1 MEKGAKKVAVVT
13 GGATGI
19 GAACVRELAAKGF
32 RVGIHYRSSAAAA
45 LSLLAEIGDGFL
57 LPADLADIDQID
69 AMVEALK
76 GQTDRCDL
84 LVNNAGVSLDADMQR
99 MRIEQFDAQRAVVR
113 GAWYLTKRVL
123 RQYMLRAN
131 SGRIINISSVVG
143 HTGNG
148 GQIPYTM
155 EKAAMD
161 ALTKSLARELRGR
174 NILVNSVA
182 PGFIATEMT
191 ARLPEEVQ
199 AGILAGIPLG
209 RMGRPEEVAEVVGF
223 LATAGSYITGTVIH
237 VNGGHV
243 WRLIVSCGSGFWRW
257 CPSGTPSV
265 SSRRSWNWT
274 RNTSSASTGSAA
286 MNISTG
292 AISRAFPSR
301 RGLSSSRPWPRR
313 VSWPSVFT

>member
-1 MEKGAKKVAVVT
+1 MDVKKVAVVT

-19 GAACVRELAAKGF
+19 GAACVRELAARGF

-57 LPADLADIDQID
+57 LPADLSDIAQID
-69 AMVEALK
+69 AMVETLK

-131 SGRIINISSVVG
+131 GGRIINISSVVG

-161 ALTKSLARELRGR
+161 ALTKSLARELHGR
-174 NILVNSVA
+174 DILVNSVA

-191 ARLPEEVQ
+191 ARLPEEVRT
-199 AGILAGIPLG
+199 AILAGIPLN

-237 VNGGHV
+237 VNGGMY
-243 WRLIVSCGSGFWRW
+243 GG
-257 CPSGTPSV
+257 
-265 SSRRSWNWT
+265 
-274 RNTSSASTGSAA
+274 
-286 MNISTG
+286 
-292 AISRAFPSR
+292 
-301 RGLSSSRPWPRR
+301 
-313 VSWPSVFT
+313 

>member
-45 LSLLAEIGDGFL
+45 RSLLAEIGDGFL
-57 LPADLADIDQID
+57 LPADLADIAQID
-69 AMVEALK
+69 AMVETLK

-174 NILVNSVA
+174 DILVNSVA

-191 ARLPEEVQ
+191 ARLPEEVRTE
-199 AGILAGIPLG
+199 ILAGIPLN

-237 VNGGHV
+237 VNGGMY
-243 WRLIVSCGSGFWRW
+243 GG
-257 CPSGTPSV
+257 
-265 SSRRSWNWT
+265 
-274 RNTSSASTGSAA
+274 
-286 MNISTG
+286 
-292 AISRAFPSR
+292 
-301 RGLSSSRPWPRR
+301 
-313 VSWPSVFT
+313 

>member
-1 MEKGAKKVAVVT
+1 MSEKKVAVVT

-32 RVGIHYRSSAAAA
+32 RVGIHYRQSAAAA
-45 LSLLAEIGDGFL
+45 QSLLAEIGDGFL
-57 LPADLADIDQID
+57 LPADLADIAQID
-69 AMVEALK
+69 AMVETLK
-76 GQTDRCDL
+76 GQTDRLDV
-84 LVNNAGVSLDADMQR
+84 LVNNAGVSLSADMQR

-148 GQIPYTM
+148 GQIPYAM

-174 NILVNSVA
+174 DILVNSVA

-191 ARLPEEVQ
+191 ARLPEEVRT
-199 AGILAGIPLG
+199 GILAGIPLN

-223 LATAGSYITGTVIH
+223 LALAGSYITGTVIH
-237 VNGGHV
+237 VNGG
-243 WRLIVSCGSGFWRW
+243 LYGG
-257 CPSGTPSV
+257 
-265 SSRRSWNWT
+265 
-274 RNTSSASTGSAA
+274 
-286 MNISTG
+286 
-292 AISRAFPSR
+292 
-301 RGLSSSRPWPRR
+301 
-313 VSWPSVFT
+313 

>member
-1 MEKGAKKVAVVT
+1 MEMGAKKVAVVT

-57 LPADLADIDQID
+57 LPADLADIAQID
-69 AMVEALK
+69 ALVETLK
-76 GQTDRCDL
+76 GQTDRLDV

-131 SGRIINISSVVG
+131 GGRIINISSVVG

-161 ALTKSLARELRGR
+161 ALTKSLARELQGR
-174 NILVNSVA
+174 DILVNSVA

-191 ARLPEEVQ
+191 ARLPEEVRT
-199 AGILAGIPLG
+199 GILAGIPLN

-237 VNGGHV
+237 VNGGMY
-243 WRLIVSCGSGFWRW
+243 GG
-257 CPSGTPSV
+257 
-265 SSRRSWNWT
+265 
-274 RNTSSASTGSAA
+274 
-286 MNISTG
+286 
-292 AISRAFPSR
+292 
-301 RGLSSSRPWPRR
+301 
-313 VSWPSVFT
+313 

>member
-57 LPADLADIDQID
+57 LPADLADIAQID
-69 AMVEALK
+69 AMLEALK

-174 NILVNSVA
+174 DILVNSVA

-191 ARLPEEVQ
+191 ARLPEEVRT
-199 AGILAGIPLG
+199 GILAGIPLN

-237 VNGGHV
+237 VNGG
-243 WRLIVSCGSGFWRW
+243 LYGG
-257 CPSGTPSV
+257 
-265 SSRRSWNWT
+265 
-274 RNTSSASTGSAA
+274 
-286 MNISTG
+286 
-292 AISRAFPSR
+292 
-301 RGLSSSRPWPRR
+301 
-313 VSWPSVFT
+313 

>member
-1 MEKGAKKVAVVT
+1 MGVKKVAVVT

-57 LPADLADIDQID
+57 LPADLADIAQID
-69 AMVEALK
+69 AMVETLK

-84 LVNNAGVSLDADMQR
+84 LVNNAGISLDADMQR

-131 SGRIINISSVVG
+131 GGRIINISSVVG

-174 NILVNSVA
+174 DILVNSVA

-191 ARLPEEVQ
+191 ARLPEEVRTE
-199 AGILAGIPLG
+199 ILAGIPLN

-237 VNGGHV
+237 VNGG
-243 WRLIVSCGSGFWRW
+243 LYGG
-257 CPSGTPSV
+257 
-265 SSRRSWNWT
+265 
-274 RNTSSASTGSAA
+274 
-286 MNISTG
+286 
-292 AISRAFPSR
+292 
-301 RGLSSSRPWPRR
+301 
-313 VSWPSVFT
+313 

>member
-1 MEKGAKKVAVVT
+1 MSEKKVAVVT

-19 GAACVRELAAKGF
+19 GAACVRELAAKDF

-45 LSLLAEIGDGFL
+45 QSLLAEIGDGFL
-57 LPADLADIDQID
+57 LPTDLADIARID
-69 AMVEALK
+69 AMMEALK
-76 GQTDRCDL
+76 GQTERLDV
-84 LVNNAGVSLDADMQR
+84 LVNNAGVSLDVDMQR

-131 SGRIINISSVVG
+131 GGRIINISSVVG

-174 NILVNSVA
+174 DILVNSVA

-191 ARLPEEVQ
+191 ARLPEEVRT
-199 AGILAGIPLG
+199 AILAGIPLN

-237 VNGGHV
+237 VNGG
-243 WRLIVSCGSGFWRW
+243 LYGG
-257 CPSGTPSV
+257 
-265 SSRRSWNWT
+265 
-274 RNTSSASTGSAA
+274 
-286 MNISTG
+286 
-292 AISRAFPSR
+292 
-301 RGLSSSRPWPRR
+301 
-313 VSWPSVFT
+313 

>member
-1 MEKGAKKVAVVT
+1 MEMGAKKVAVVT

-57 LPADLADIDQID
+57 LPADLADIAQID

-76 GQTDRCDL
+76 GQTDRLDV

-174 NILVNSVA
+174 DILVNSVA

-191 ARLPEEVQ
+191 ARLPEEVRTE
-199 AGILAGIPLG
+199 ILAGIPLN

-237 VNGGHV
+237 VNGG
-243 WRLIVSCGSGFWRW
+243 LYGG
-257 CPSGTPSV
+257 
-265 SSRRSWNWT
+265 
-274 RNTSSASTGSAA
+274 
-286 MNISTG
+286 
-292 AISRAFPSR
+292 
-301 RGLSSSRPWPRR
+301 
-313 VSWPSVFT
+313 

>member
-1 MEKGAKKVAVVT
+1 MEMGAKKVAVVT

-57 LPADLADIDQID
+57 LSADLADIAQID
-69 AMVEALK
+69 AMLEALK

-174 NILVNSVA
+174 DILVNSVA

-191 ARLPEEVQ
+191 ARLPEEVRT
-199 AGILAGIPLG
+199 GILAGIPLN

-237 VNGGHV
+237 VNGGMY
-243 WRLIVSCGSGFWRW
+243 GG
-257 CPSGTPSV
+257 
-265 SSRRSWNWT
+265 
-274 RNTSSASTGSAA
+274 
-286 MNISTG
+286 
-292 AISRAFPSR
+292 
-301 RGLSSSRPWPRR
+301 
-313 VSWPSVFT
+313 